1 MRIAF
6 ALAGLHRIDR
16 GAEVA
21 FISVAR
27 ELAAAGDDVTLFGSG
42 QDRGG
47 EPYRFVHIP
56 TVPRE
61 RFERFPAFPPVR
73 SETGWEEATFA
84 FGLLRQFDATQ
95 FDISMT
101 CGYPFTNWALR
112 RAARRS
118 PATRHVFV
126 TQNGDWP
133 ATSDAAEFR
142 WFGCD
147 GLACTNPDYFERNRA
162 NWNCALIPNGID
174 PARFA
179 PGAGDRAQFG
189 LPADAPVVLM
199 VSACIETKRIEDGIR
214 AVARLPGVH
223 LAVAGDGPL
232 RDRVLEL
239 AARDLPGRFTLM
251 TLGAAQMPTLY
262 RSVDAFL
269 HMSIEEAFGN
279 VFVEALACGLPVIG
293 HNSARLRWIVG
304 DRQFLVDTTDSVATA
319 AAISTAL
326 AAPTAEAQ
334 ARTERS
340 REFAWSRIAVKYRE
354 FFQSIVRTD

>member
-6 ALAGLHRIDR
+6 ALAGLHRVDR

-27 ELAAAGDDVTLFGSG
+27 ELAAGGDSVTLFG
-42 QDRGG
+42 GG
-47 EPYRFVHIP
+47 TVRDGAPYRFVHVP
-56 TVPRE
+56 TVPRG
-61 RFERFPAFPPVR
+61 RFERFPALPPMR

-84 FGLLRQFDATQ
+84 FGLLRRFDATQ
-95 FDISMT
+95 FDVTMT

-133 ATSDAAEFR
+133 AVSDAAEFR

-147 GLACTNPDYFERNRA
+147 GLACTNPDYFENNRA
-162 NWNCALIPNGID
+162 RWNCALIPNGID
-174 PARFA
+174 PSRFV
-179 PGAGDRAQFG
+179 PGPGDRAAFG

-199 VSACIETKRIEDGIR
+199 VSACIETKRVEDGIR

-232 RDRVLEL
+232 RDRVLEI
-239 AARDLPGRFTLM
+239 AARELPGRFTLM
-251 TLGAAQMPTLY
+251 SLGAAQMPTLY

-279 VFVEALACGLPVIG
+279 VFVEALACGLPIVG
-293 HNSARLRWIVG
+293 HDSTRLRWIVG
-304 DRQFLVDTTDSVATA
+304 DDQFLVDTTDSAATA
-319 AAISTAL
+319 AAIGMAL
-326 AAPTAEAQ
+326 ASHNAEAA

-340 REFAWSRIAVKYRE
+340 REFAWSRIAAKYRE
-354 FFQSIVRTD
+354 FFQSIVETD